1 MAKSPSLD
9 DFSIEQLMEAVEAKK
24 RARLDDLKTK
34 RAEIQEELRRIDA
47 EIAAHTGGAGVKPRR
62 GGRGPG
68 RGPSMGLLI
77 LQAMAGSDQR
87 ATSIGELTE
96 KLASHTSSDRPS
108 IIVSQS
114 LIRLKK
120 EGLVESAGRGVYKLT
135 AAGKKKAA
143 EG

>member
-1 MAKSPSLD
+1 MAKTSNLD

-24 RARLDDLKTK
+24 RARLDDLKAK

-47 EIAAHTGGAGVKPRR
+47 EIAASGGGGTVRARR
-62 GGRGPG
+62 GGGPG
-68 RGPSMGLLI
+68 RGPSMGVLI
-77 LQAMAGSDQR
+77 LQAMAAADHKEM
-87 ATSIGELTE
+87 SIGELTD
-96 KLASHTSSDRPS
+96 KLGSHTSSDRPS

-114 LIRLKK
+114 LLRLKK
-120 EGLVESAGRGVYKLT
+120 EGTVESAGRGLYKLT